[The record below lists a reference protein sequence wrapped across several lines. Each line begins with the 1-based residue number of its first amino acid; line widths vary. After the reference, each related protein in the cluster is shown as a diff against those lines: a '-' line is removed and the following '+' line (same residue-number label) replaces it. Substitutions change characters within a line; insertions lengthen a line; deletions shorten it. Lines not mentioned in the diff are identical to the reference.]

1 MGRHHHKPSPTTPT
15 RPAPKR
21 LPPRLNLPDA
31 LQDYLTWPML
41 SLALAIALT
50 LGIVVGMLIS

>member
-15 RPAPKR
+15 RPTPKR
-21 LPPRLNLPDA
+21 PPPHLALPQK

-41 SLALAIALT
+41 ALALAIALT
-50 LGIVVGMLIS
+50 LGIAVGMLIG